1 MDRPQQSS
9 ASSANNNRQRR
20 RYNHKRN
27 SSNFATTTALLKV
40 VVRNW
45 KTLEEM
51 EVKMAEIY
59 SEGTFGMH
67 FAFDEADW
75 SARIQAERHALKAA
89 SDWKNQ
95 QLAETANAPEDPD
108 LEESTKTETKSVF
121 QGTETTASPVAT
133 FDSASSV
140 KKSSVNSTGAQI
152 SVRTLYVIPPKETSR
167 RGKRYGLAYFVWTVL
182 EPSNNEHKD
191 RATLY
196 HALESLQATINPAL
210 ETQESGS
217 MIRIQEAVNG
227 KAWKEP
233 TSFPNEVGSVF
244 QTEHY
249 RQFIQRTQDRV
260 EERMS
265 RPKPSPGGG
274 ALPLL
279 NPSTNLATAST
290 AVNSTNEPVA
300 ALVQYLNQKHEE
312 EKKRKNLRRKEKKKK
327 DEIVPSTNG
336 SSSPKPTSSKTEANG
351 SAAIKKRSRR
361 QRRKKNGKP

>member
-1 MDRPQQSS
+1 MDRPQSS

-20 RYNHKRN
+20 RYNNKRN
-27 SSNFATTTALLKV
+27 SSNFATSTALLKV

-59 SEGTFGMH
+59 SEGTFGVH

-95 QLAETANAPEDPD
+95 QLAEPANAPEDQD
-108 LEESTKTETKSVF
+108 LEEPAKSETKSVF
-121 QGTETTASPVAT
+121 QGADHATASPVAMV
-133 FDSASSV
+133 DSTSSV
-140 KKSSVNSTGAQI
+140 KKSSVNSTSAQI

-167 RGKRYGLAYFVWTVL
+167 RGKRYGLAYFVWTLL

-196 HALESLQATINPAL
+196 HALESLQGTNPSL
-210 ETQESGS
+210 ETQDSGS
-217 MIRIQEAVNG
+217 MIQIQEAVNG

-233 TSFPNEVGSVF
+233 TTFPNEVGSVF
-244 QTEHY
+244 QTDHY

-260 EERMS
+260 EERLS

-274 ALPLL
+274 AVPLL

-290 AVNSTNEPVA
+290 AVTSTNEPVA
-300 ALVQYLNQKHEE
+300 ALVQYLQQKHEE
-312 EKKRKNLRRKEKKKK
+312 EKKRKALRRKDRKKK
-327 DEIVPSTNG
+327 DEIVPLTNG